1 MSHETADGAPTSPS
15 PAHVPSVGHPDA
27 AASAAVTGPKTP
39 ACGACG
45 HQKIG
50 THGKGH
56 YFGQCALVVGNL
68 QCVSTLIAGHFFYTG
83 AQCQNQHCVCRMMC
97 PKCRRPGHTQKTIA
111 LDPRLFKRV
120 ISEKGVS
127 FNKKGHK
134 RLEYS
139 NYVCQGSTPAFFP
152 AEVQRVR
159 AMYAEKDAALNQTA
173 SERAGLVSNIVGA
186 VAPVTTT
193 VATLRSLG
201 SSASGLAM
209 PNLVAI
215 GEQARLADTGL
226 SACASALGGAISAA
240 TGRSSGITDDL
251 AALAK
256 LRGAEAAA
264 RRVGAKRLSQ
274 SALSLSSPSGS
285 HRIAERRAQYNA
297 EISTTAVGVEVPPVA
312 PPPARLRRSP
322 AEAAMDLTELIFGDE
337 QSVER
342 VSFLAVV
349 TTAAAKFGIRGSTL
363 SRSGDVARLTSQ
375 LLDGVDETA
384 DARSSYEA
392 SCNDWI
398 RALREKST

>member
-1 MSHETADGAPTSPS
+1 MVRHRYS
-15 PAHVPSVGHPDA
+15 SVLTN
-27 AASAAVTGPKTP
+27 S
-39 ACGACG
+39 
-45 HQKIG
+45 
-50 THGKGH
+50 
-56 YFGQCALVVGNL
+56 
-68 QCVSTLIAGHFFYTG
+68 FFYALGTLL
-83 AQCQNQHCVCRMMC
+83 CVFFFQLPFVFARCDILLLLPAVLWRRC
-97 PKCRRPGHTQKTIA
+97 PKCRRPGHTQETIA

-139 NYVCQGSTPAFFP
+139 NYVCQGSTPAFFL

-251 AALAK
+251 APAAALAK

-264 RRVGAKRLSQ
+264 QRVGAKRLSQ

-285 HRIAERRAQYNA
+285 HRMYVDFPFLFLLVVEGGTGLMELPRGQDTDCCDRAAIYFFPLA
-297 EISTTAVGVEVPPVA
+297 LIVSTVVLSTWSVLSAW
-312 PPPARLRRSP
+312 RS
-322 AEAAMDLTELIFGDE
+322 A
-337 QSVER
+337 
-342 VSFLAVV
+342 
-349 TTAAAKFGIRGSTL
+349 
-363 SRSGDVARLTSQ
+363 
-375 LLDGVDETA
+375 
-384 DARSSYEA
+384 
-392 SCNDWI
+392 
-398 RALREKST
+398 